1 MRKITEAFVN
11 CVNTDN
17 SIYYGGFY
25 HICGKMLKGESAWVE
40 MEPRG
45 DGTIVSYWNKENTY
59 EITKDY
65 HISFGEEAALLE
77 KGFPLPVLQIEI
89 EANIPWV
96 LDEECSY

>member
-1 MRKITEAFVN
+1 MTYFPLRQTTCFFIPLVAPCKP
-11 CVNTDN
+11 
-17 SIYYGGFY
+17 
-25 HICGKMLKGESAWVE
+25 LL
-40 MEPRG
+40 
-45 DGTIVSYWNKENTY
+45 SYWNKENTY